1 MVKIPLK
8 HTGNYDIFGIN
19 LILITKLE
27 SNRIFNVTA
36 IRKVIVAFWQ
46 EVVLWSWKRLEK
58 HNEARLFAFE
68 LIEPFR
74 LVRQGEH

>member
-1 MVKIPLK
+1 M
-8 HTGNYDIFGIN
+8 
-19 LILITKLE
+19 E

-58 HNEARLFAFE
+58 HNEARLFALE
-68 LIEPFR
+68 LIEPLR
-74 LVRQGEH
+74 LVRRGEH